1 MFGSKKKVGTA
12 IDPDQKEMIENAQ
25 KRIKQKRGLFTHFI
39 VFLLGSVALIIV
51 GIRQDS
57 VEGSPVLERESLL
70 ETDWWIWLIMI
81 WFLILVYH
89 AFSVFITKR
98 ILGPEWE
105 KRQYEKLVQK
115 QADKIQQLQVK
126 VDKTHP
132 LPDAKIHNPSIAVAS
147 KPKTI
152 TMIAAAGE
160 KNELGDNGKIV
171 WHLPDDFKRFKQLTT
186 GHHIIMGRKTF
197 AGFDKPLPNRTH
209 IVITR
214 DKDYKSENA
223 IVVHDMETALAACG
237 TDPNPFII
245 GGGEIYKFG
254 LPYSN
259 KIELTRV
266 HGTFPA
272 DTYFPEFNTSNWKL
286 VNRES
291 HGMDD
296 RHNYTFDYETWER
309 VRS

>member
-1 MFGSKKKVGTA
+1 
-12 IDPDQKEMIENAQ
+12 
-25 KRIKQKRGLFTHFI
+25 
-39 VFLLGSVALIIV
+39 
-51 GIRQDS
+51 
-57 VEGSPVLERESLL
+57 
-70 ETDWWIWLIMI
+70 
-81 WFLILVYH
+81 
-89 AFSVFITKR
+89 
-98 ILGPEWE
+98 
-105 KRQYEKLVQK
+105 
-115 QADKIQQLQVK
+115 
-126 VDKTHP
+126 
-132 LPDAKIHNPSIAVAS
+132 
-147 KPKTI
+147 
-152 TMIAAAGE
+152 
-160 KNELGDNGKIV
+160 
-171 WHLPDDFKRFKQLTT
+171 
-186 GHHIIMGRKTF
+186 
-197 AGFDKPLPNRTH
+197 
-209 IVITR
+209 
-214 DKDYKSENA
+214 
-223 IVVHDMETALAACG
+223 METALAACG